1 MAVGGDRSDDVNSPP
16 LHVVAGVIFDGAG
29 RLLLA
34 QRPPGKHLA
43 GLWEFPGGKLE
54 PGESPLAALRREL
67 HEELGIDIAQ
77 AAPMLRVPWR
87 YDDKALLLEALRVEA
102 WQGEVQSRE
111 GQALCWHVPSAVDA
125 ATLAPADRPILAAS
139 RLPPC
144 YPITPDVAPGSEIPA
159 PHETAGTASLQRD
172 ALLASLHQALAHGD
186 TLLQLRLPSWPT
198 QAVRELARQCLPALC
213 AAGATMLLNGDI
225 EGARQLG
232 PGIGVHLRA
241 AQLREVAERPL
252 PAAQWIGAS
261 CHDAGELQLA
271 SRAGADFAVLGPVLP
286 TASHSGAP
294 ALGWPRFAALVEAA
308 ALPVYALGGVDP
320 ADLDR
325 ARACGA
331 QGVAGI
337 RAFWP

>member
-1 MAVGGDRSDDVNSPP
+1 MAVGGGRSAGVSLPP
-16 LHVVAGVIFDGAG
+16 LHVVAGVMFDGDG

-43 GLWEFPGGKLE
+43 GMWEFPGGKLE
-54 PGESPLAALRREL
+54 PGESSLAALRREL
-67 HEELGIDIAQ
+67 HEELGIDVAH

-87 YDDKALLLEALRVEA
+87 YDGRALLLEALRVEA

-111 GQALCWHVPSAVDA
+111 GQALRWIAPMAIDT
-125 ATLAPADRPILAAS
+125 ATLAPADRPILAAL

-144 YPITPDVAPGSEIPA
+144 YPITPDLPLASEPSA
-159 PHETAGTASLQRD
+159 PHGTAGTLPSPHDALAASLQR
-172 ALLASLHQALAHGD
+172 ALACGD

-198 QAVRELARQCLPALC
+198 QAVRELARYCLPALH
-213 AAGATMLLNGDI
+213 AAGATLLVNGDI
-225 EGARQLG
+225 EGARRLG

-241 AQLREVAERPL
+241 AQLREIAGRPL
-252 PAAQWIGAS
+252 PATQWVGAS
-261 CHDAGELQLA
+261 CHDLDELQLA

-286 TASHSGAP
+286 TATHPGAP
-294 ALGWPRFAALVEAA
+294 ALGWPRFAELVEAA
-308 ALPVYALGGVDP
+308 ALPVYALGGVGR
-320 ADLDR
+320 ADFGR

-337 RAFWP
+337 RAFWS